1 MAGLTTALSL
11 AKNGFKNITVY
22 EMASDLGFV
31 GAGMQ
36 IAPNMARLLNHLGV
50 WEDIKAEA
58 VPLESASIREGCT
71 DKELAHI
78 DTGSIRDIYGY
89 PHMVGHRASLTDT
102 LYKECQKEPSIRF
115 QFSAAVDHV
124 LSWGSK
130 PKIHITDQ
138 RSGSCYEHEV
148 DIVLAC
154 DGVKSVIRA
163 QMLKSLGVTANV
175 EDTGQAAYRI
185 MLHRDQLQDDPD
197 LLQLINS
204 EAATRWIGEGR
215 LIIAYPI
222 SNKAIYNISTIQPD
236 THFSEAPSVAY
247 TTRGSK
253 SEMLAVFSDFCPRVQ
268 RLLQIVPEDTVC
280 EWKLRVHSPLPT
292 WVNGHIALVGDA
304 CHPTLPHLGQGAAQ
318 AIEDACVLG
327 VLFSMIPDTSP
338 DTLHRTLRVYEYLR
352 RERTQ
357 MLAELAFAAGRSLL
371 LGEGKEKQERNRVF
385 SASKGAEKTGPFPD
399 RWADADIQKIV
410 YGHDC
415 IEDAYH
421 EYARLLNTS
430 HCD

>member
-1 MAGLTTALSL
+1 MDLKFAVIGCGMAGLTTALSL

-58 VPLESASIREGCT
+58 VPLESASIREGST

-102 LYKECQKEPSIRF
+102 LYKECQKQPSIRF

-236 THFSEAPSVAY
+236 THFSEAPSIAY

-280 EWKLRVHSPLPT
+280 EWKLRVHSPLLR
-292 WVNGHIALVGDA
+292 G
-304 CHPTLPHLGQGAAQ
+304 
-318 AIEDACVLG
+318 
-327 VLFSMIPDTSP
+327 SMGI
-338 DTLHRTLRVYEYLR
+338 
-352 RERTQ
+352 
-357 MLAELAFAAGRSLL
+357 LL
-371 LGEGKEKQERNRVF
+371 LSGMLVTPHF
-385 SASKGAEKTGPFPD
+385 HTWD
-399 RWADADIQKIV
+399 REQLK
-410 YGHDC
+410 
-415 IEDAYH
+415 
-421 EYARLLNTS
+421 L
-430 HCD
+430 